1 MIHFLVY
8 RKRII
13 IFSLKY
19 GRSFSS
25 FELPNYQVVVIGK
38 IIADFNKIEH

>member
-13 IFSLKY
+13 IFVSKC
-19 GRSFSS
+19 GGS
-25 FELPNYQVVVIGK
+25 FEYFELHN
-38 IIADFNKIEH
+38 ARTNFNKIEH